1 MDKETIQFLRALVVD
16 NMESQLDCGLD
27 LSKPD
32 EAQELHA
39 YMTKCL
45 LALVALQA
53 QEERR

>member
-32 EAQELHA
+32 EAQELHD

-53 QEERR
+53 QEVR